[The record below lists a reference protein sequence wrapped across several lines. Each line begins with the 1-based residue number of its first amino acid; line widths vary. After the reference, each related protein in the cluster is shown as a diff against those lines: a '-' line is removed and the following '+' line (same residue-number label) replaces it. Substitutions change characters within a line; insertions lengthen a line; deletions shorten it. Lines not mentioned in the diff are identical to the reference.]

1 MHTHSHH
8 SLGHS
13 GEHSGPQRVQQDLAL
28 QQDKV
33 QQGGAVLRAQIHQQS
48 AVVCPA
54 VREGENTGDEFG
66 ESKTESKGEET

>member
-1 MHTHSHH
+1 MACPAGGTHGHH

-33 QQGGAVLRAQIHQQS
+33 QQCGAVLGAQIHQQS

-54 VREGENTGDEFG
+54 DREGRAQGR
-66 ESKTESKGEET
+66 